1 MGENGKFIVLR
12 CYSGLPMRAP
22 EMNPLSLSS
31 HTLLLLALFRALS
44 CLPALST
51 VENGRKADWK
61 HKMAATRFESHN
73 VGIIGASR
81 SAERLSRLRHL
92 VLERV
97 AYKNEWAAVFTRRR
111 AVLSLLHGASSNV
124 HERKRR
130 TFRSVLALFCQRT
143 RLRRIAASAS
153 VRLLCCGK
161 LFQRNAL
168 APSEGKDGRYFLC
181 LPSCTGRSPGFG
193 IVAVYSGY
201 RKHRS
206 GRCKCAAN
214 CVFNCVEIRCILT
227 VRKCGDD
234 SCTVEQL
241 ESEKNVVHIMLIIED
256 WKCEEKNNSGSG
268 NYSNSL
274 RRTGCKS
281 EKKLRC
287 VCCSLAVKSLTRFY
301 CSLPLAIVHESL
313 ANSSGTMWMA
323 CNINMCTL
331 DIRTMVQCNGGG
343 LVHLLCCTKTF
354 YKAII
359 RACEQ

>member
-124 HERKRR
+124 HERKRS
-130 TFRSVLALFCQRT
+130 TLSVGVGSLLPTHTTETDCCQRQCT
-143 RLRRIAASAS
+143 FVVLWKAFPEKRARSIRGKGRTVFFVSAVVYRS
-153 VRLLCCGK
+153 LAWTPYSCRLLR
-161 LFQRNAL
+161 LSQA
-168 APSEGKDGRYFLC
+168 S
-181 LPSCTGRSPGFG
+181 
-193 IVAVYSGY
+193 
-201 RKHRS
+201 
-206 GRCKCAAN
+206 
-214 CVFNCVEIRCILT
+214 IR
-227 VRKCGDD
+227 
-234 SCTVEQL
+234 
-241 ESEKNVVHIMLIIED
+241 
-256 WKCEEKNNSGSG
+256 
-268 NYSNSL
+268 
-274 RRTGCKS
+274 
-281 EKKLRC
+281 
-287 VCCSLAVKSLTRFY
+287 
-301 CSLPLAIVHESL
+301 
-313 ANSSGTMWMA
+313 
-323 CNINMCTL
+323 
-331 DIRTMVQCNGGG
+331 MV
-343 LVHLLCCTKTF
+343 
-354 YKAII
+354 
-359 RACEQ
+359 